1 MDVFYEESALA
12 RNTGKQ
18 SKKWKVL
25 NVLSYVFLCLAIVL
39 AYNTIM
45 CIPTVPAGSEG
56 FDMAF
61 SLFIIFLFNT
71 MFMFSLWVLF
81 FFWKRRTNVSYDYS
95 FVSGELRIVK
105 VYQNKRKVVTKLE
118 CKNILQLGDADSDSY
133 ERLAKDPAVQKVV
146 CTSNAVADT
155 GKFYMYI
162 LANDGGKKMY
172 ILECR
177 EVLLMHI
184 MRFVSRSVLA
194 SDYVPQD
201 KRK

>member
-1 MDVFYEESALA
+1 M
-12 RNTGKQ
+12 
-18 SKKWKVL
+18 
-25 NVLSYVFLCLAIVL
+25 
-39 AYNTIM
+39 
-45 CIPTVPAGSEG
+45 
-56 FDMAF
+56 
-61 SLFIIFLFNT
+61 
-71 MFMFSLWVLF
+71 LF
-81 FFWKRRTNVSYDYS
+81 FFWKRRTNISYDYS

-105 VYQNKRKVVTKLE
+105 VFQNKRKVVTRLE
-118 CKNILQLGDADSDSY
+118 CKNILQIGDAETDSY
-133 ERLAKDPAVQKVV
+133 ARLEKDPAVQKVI
-146 CTSNAVADT
+146 CTSNDVAEA

-194 SDYVPQD
+194 SDYIPQD